1 MKRVLIAVGLAAC
14 LAAPLAVWAQT
25 IPSQPGAAASP
36 SARSAMREQFEAI
49 RQRAHTTAYNA
60 LTPAHRTQVQTIVTQ
75 VTAGSLAPR
84 DAVQQIN
91 ALLGPNE
98 QQAVLAA
105 AQQQR
110 DDMRAAFAQ
119 SGMTPP
125 AGRGGPSAGA
135 GAGPGGPPPP
145 GANGAH
151 ARQPN
156 AGAFL
161 LRVSLT
167 PEQMRALRRQGQ
179 GTGAPT
185 H

>member
-1 MKRVLIAVGLAAC
+1 MR
-14 LAAPLAVWAQT
+14 
-25 IPSQPGAAASP
+25 IP
-36 SARSAMREQFEAI
+36 
-49 RQRAHTTAYNA
+49 TAYNA
-60 LTPAHRTQVQTIVTQ
+60 LTPAHRTQVQAIVTQ

-135 GAGPGGPPPP
+135 GAGAPAAPGGAGGPPAP
-145 GANGAH
+145 GANGP
-151 ARQPN
+151 RQAN

-167 PEQMRALRRQGQ
+167 PEQMRALRHRQQQQ